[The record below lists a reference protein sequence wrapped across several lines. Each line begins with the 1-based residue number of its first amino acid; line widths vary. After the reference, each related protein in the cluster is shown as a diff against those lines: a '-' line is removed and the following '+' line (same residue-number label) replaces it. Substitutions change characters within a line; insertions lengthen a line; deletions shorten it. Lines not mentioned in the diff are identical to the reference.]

1 MICSLKRRKIMNIE
15 TSKKILKVAGILS
28 IIGGIIALLV
38 GILAVAGGG
47 ILAGYGQGDEQTGGA
62 IVLVAGVVCL
72 ISGIVSLIEGI
83 CSTRAAKD
91 TSKIMPAWIFAI
103 IGLIINGISFIMNI
117 VQSGVSSGL
126 SGIVSV
132 AFSVLIFVA
141 ANTIKK
147 EEGI

>member
-1 MICSLKRRKIMNIE
+1 MNFE
-15 TSKKILKVAGILS
+15 TSRKILKIAGILS
-28 IIGGIIALLV
+28 IIGGAIGLLV

-47 ILAGYGQGDEQTGGA
+47 ILAGYGEGDDQTSGA
-62 IVLVAGVVCL
+62 IVLIAGVVLL

-103 IGLIINGISFIMNI
+103 IGLIFNGLSFIMNV
-117 VQSGVSSGL
+117 VQSGFSSAL
-126 SGIVSV
+126 SGIASI
-132 AFSVLIFVA
+132 AFSVLIFLA

-147 EEGI
+147 EEGL